1 MNRRT
6 IIGIIFVVAAL
17 LKLANMWGIIK
28 LNWLWEHPWP
38 EYFAVFLILYIGVE
52 LIIYGFSHDSG
63 QWLQR
68 PLPLGDSGKR
78 MCCSA
83 SFGADEYTFDGEPFH
98 GVRLDALFGGIR
110 MDLRKAVITEDEEID
125 IHTFAGGIE
134 LLVPKNVNL
143 QVKSHNFLGSIS
155 DNTSHQTISGAP
167 CLHIVASNFF
177 GGVSIKHEK

>member
-83 SFGADEYTFDGEPFH
+83 SLGADEYAFDGEPFH

-143 QVKSHNFLGSIS
+143 QMKSHNFLGSTN
-155 DNTSHQTISGAP
+155 DHTSHQTIPGAP
-167 CLHIVASNFF
+167 CLHVVASNFF
-177 GGVSIKHEK
+177 GGVNIKYEK

>member
-83 SFGADEYTFDGEPFH
+83 SFGADEYAFDGEPFH

-143 QVKSHNFLGSIS
+143 QVKSHNFLGSIN
-155 DNTSHQTISGAP
+155 DNTSHQTIPGAP
-167 CLHIVASNFF
+167 SLHIVASNFF
-177 GGVSIKHEK
+177 GGVNIKYEK

>member
-83 SFGADEYTFDGEPFH
+83 SFGADEYAFDGEPFH
-98 GVRLDALFGGIR
+98 GVRLARRVENAGI
-110 MDLRKAVITEDEEID
+110 I
-125 IHTFAGGIE
+125 
-134 LLVPKNVNL
+134 
-143 QVKSHNFLGSIS
+143 
-155 DNTSHQTISGAP
+155 
-167 CLHIVASNFF
+167 
-177 GGVSIKHEK
+177 

>member
-110 MDLRKAVITEDEEID
+110 MDLRKAVITEDEEVD

-143 QVKSHNFLGSIS
+143 QVKSHNFLGNIS
-155 DNTSHQTISGAP
+155 DNTNHQTIPGAP

-177 GGVSIKHEK
+177 GGVNIKYEK